1 MRLFLTAR
9 VRTGLC
15 AAIPRLVTIAA
26 PQLGGSQAGTF
37 RDSMTKFANTC
48 SFSILACVVA
58 LANGPAA
65 AQQPYPAPGQTVSA
79 RGETCRGLE
88 AQLANIDRA
97 SGEQGKA
104 EQIRRLEE
112 NVGRQQA
119 ELDRSTQQSRQKGCD
134 TPVFLQIFGGGNRSE
149 QCPALTNQ
157 IQQIRSNMA
166 RMQADLQRLQGAGS
180 NYERDGQR
188 RSVIQAL
195 AQNDCGPQYRA
206 QAAQS
211 RNLFEN
217 LFGPGPGSTEQN
229 TSNEPVG
236 SGYRTVCVRTC
247 DGYFFPISFSTSQDR
262 FRDDEVTCQ
271 RMCPAAEVQLYSHRN
286 PGEDM
291 RQAVSTNGDRRL
303 YTELPTAFKYKT
315 EWSNACVC
323 KQANESWANAVKD
336 DPSTQTAVERQDLV
350 VTEERAKVLNAPR
363 DAKGRPILP
372 PSQKGS
378 QKGAPAAAQAPAA
391 FEPAPPPAAD
401 QPEGEK
407 KPIRSVGPKFL
418 SQ

>member
-1 MRLFLTAR
+1 MTRF
-9 VRTGLC
+9 
-15 AAIPRLVTIAA
+15 AANSSLA
-26 PQLGGSQAGTF
+26 
-37 RDSMTKFANTC
+37 
-48 SFSILACVVA
+48 ILAC
-58 LANGPAA
+58 AA
-65 AQQPYPAPGQTVSA
+65 ALVASPAFAQQSYPAPGQTLSA

-97 SGEQGKA
+97 AGDQGKA
-104 EQIRRLEE
+104 DQIRRLEE
-112 NVGRQQA
+112 SVGRQQT
-119 ELDRSTQQSRQKGCD
+119 ELDRYAQQSRQKGCD
-134 TPVFLQIFGGGNRSE
+134 APSFLQIFGGGSRSE

-157 IQQIRSNMA
+157 IQQMRTNLA
-166 RMQADLQRLQGAGS
+166 RMQADLQRLQGAGA

-188 RSVIQAL
+188 RSVIQSL

-211 RNLFEN
+211 RNLFET
-217 LFGPGPGSTEQN
+217 LFGPGPGGDQSTPSEG
-229 TSNEPVG
+229 VG

-262 FRDDEVTCQ
+262 FRDDEATCQ

-291 RQAVSTNGDRRL
+291 RQAVSTNADRKL

-336 DPSTQTAVERQDLV
+336 DPATQTALERQDIV
-350 VTEERAKVLNAPR
+350 VTEERAKQLNAPR

-372 PSQKGS
+372 PSQKGA
-378 QKGAPAAAQAPAA
+378 QKGAPAAAPAPVAA
-391 FEPAPPPAAD
+391 EPAPAD

-407 KPIRSVGPKFL
+407 KPIRSVGPKFMA
-418 SQ
+418 Q

>member
-1 MRLFLTAR
+1 
-9 VRTGLC
+9 
-15 AAIPRLVTIAA
+15 
-26 PQLGGSQAGTF
+26 
-37 RDSMTKFANTC
+37 MTKFARNC
-48 SFSILACVVA
+48 SFAMLACAAA
-58 LANGPAA
+58 LSAGQAS
-65 AQQPYPAPGQTVSA
+65 AQQPYPAPGTTLSA
-79 RGETCRGLE
+79 RDQTCRGLE

-97 SGEQGKA
+97 AGDQGKA

-112 NVGRQQA
+112 TVGRQQT
-119 ELDRSTQQSRQKGCD
+119 ELDRYSQQARQKGCD
-134 TPVFLQIFGGGNRSE
+134 APAFFQMFGGAGRTD
-149 QCPALTNQ
+149 QCTALNNQ
-157 IQQIRSNMA
+157 IQQMRSNLA
-166 RMQADLQRLQGAGS
+166 RMQADLQRLQGAGA

-211 RNLFEN
+211 RNLFET
-217 LFGPGPGSTEQN
+217 LFGPGPGGDQNSTP
-229 TSNEPVG
+229 NESVG

-262 FRDDEVTCQ
+262 FRDDEATCQ
-271 RMCPAAEVQLYSHRN
+271 RMCPAAEVMLFSHRN

-291 RQAVSTNGDRRL
+291 RQAVSTSGDRKL
-303 YTELPTAFKYKT
+303 YTELPNAFKYKT
-315 EWSNACVC
+315 EWSNTCVC

-336 DPSTQTAVERQDLV
+336 DPSMQTALERQDIV
-350 VTEERAKVLNAPR
+350 VTEEKAKQLSAPR

-372 PSQKGS
+372 PSQKGA
-378 QKGAPAAAQAPAA
+378 QKGGPAAPQAPAAQAPAA
-391 FEPAPPPAAD
+391 FEPAPPPPAD

>member
-1 MRLFLTAR
+1 MTLFAR
-9 VRTGLC
+9 NRSL
-15 AAIPRLVTIAA
+15 A
-26 PQLGGSQAGTF
+26 
-37 RDSMTKFANTC
+37 M
-48 SFSILACVVA
+48 LACMAALVA
-58 LANGPAA
+58 EQAF
-65 AQQPYPAPGQTVSA
+65 AQQAYPPPGTTLSA
-79 RGETCRGLE
+79 RDQTCRGLE
-88 AQLANIDRA
+88 GQLANIDRSTGDPA
-97 SGEQGKA
+97 RA
-104 EQIRRLEE
+104 EQVRRLEE
-112 NVGRQQA
+112 TLGRQQA
-119 ELDRSTQQSRQKGCD
+119 ELDRHTQQSRQKGCD
-134 TPVFLQIFGGGNRSE
+134 APAFFQMFGGVARSE

-157 IQQIRSNMA
+157 IQQMRANLA
-166 RMQADLQRLQGAGS
+166 RMQADLQRLQSAGAS
-180 NYERDGQR
+180 YERDGQR

-211 RNLFEN
+211 RNLFET
-217 LFGPGPGSTEQN
+217 LFGPGPGADQT
-229 TSNEPVG
+229 TSNEGVG

-291 RQAVSTNGDRRL
+291 RQAVSSNGGKL

-336 DPSTQTAVERQDLV
+336 DPAMQTALERQDIV
-350 VTEERAKVLNAPR
+350 VTEEKAKQLNAPR

-372 PSQKGS
+372 PAQKGA
-378 QKGAPAAAQAPAA
+378 QKGAPAPAPVTA
-391 FEPAPPPAAD
+391 EPAPPPAE
-401 QPEGEK
+401 PEGEK

>member
-1 MRLFLTAR
+1 
-9 VRTGLC
+9 
-15 AAIPRLVTIAA
+15 
-26 PQLGGSQAGTF
+26 
-37 RDSMTKFANTC
+37 MTKFARTC
-48 SFSILACVVA
+48 SFAILAC
-58 LANGPAA
+58 AA
-65 AQQPYPAPGQTVSA
+65 VLTAGEAVAQQREQ
-79 RGETCRGLE
+79 TCRGLE
-88 AQLANIDRA
+88 AQLANLDRSA
-97 SGEQGKA
+97 GDPAKA

-112 NVGRQQA
+112 TVGRQQA
-119 ELDRSTQQSRQKGCD
+119 ELDRFTQQSRQKGCD
-134 TPVFLQIFGGGNRSE
+134 APAFFQMFSGAGRSE
-149 QCPALTNQ
+149 QCTGLTTQ
-157 IQQIRSNMA
+157 IQQMRGNLA
-166 RMQADLQRLQGAGS
+166 RMQADLQRLQGAGA

-188 RSVIQAL
+188 RSVIQSL

-211 RNLFEN
+211 RNLFET
-217 LFGPGPGSTEQN
+217 LFGPGPGAEQSTP
-229 TSNEPVG
+229 NEGTG

-262 FRDDEVTCQ
+262 FRDDEATCQ
-271 RMCPAAEVQLYSHRN
+271 RMCPASEVQLYSHRN

-291 RQAVSTNGDRRL
+291 RQAVSSNGGKL

-336 DPSTQTAVERQDLV
+336 DPSMQSAVERQDIV
-350 VTEERAKVLNAPR
+350 VTEEKAKQLNAPR

-372 PSQKGS
+372 PSQKGA
-378 QKGAPAAAQAPAA
+378 QKGAPASAPAPVA
-391 FEPAPPPAAD
+391 AEPAPPTAD

>member
-1 MRLFLTAR
+1 MTRFAR
-9 VRTGLC
+9 NGGLAVLAC
-15 AAIPRLVTIAA
+15 AATLAA
-26 PQLGGSQAGTF
+26 S
-37 RDSMTKFANTC
+37 
-48 SFSILACVVA
+48 LAA
-58 LANGPAA
+58 DHAA
-65 AQQPYPAPGQTVSA
+65 AQQPQSYPAPGQTLSA
-79 RGETCRGLE
+79 RDQTCRGLE

-97 SGEQGKA
+97 AGDQGKA

-112 NVGRQQA
+112 SVGRQQT
-119 ELDRSTQQSRQKGCD
+119 ELDRYSQQSRQKGCD
-134 TPVFLQIFGGGNRSE
+134 APSFLQIFGGGNRSE
-149 QCPALTNQ
+149 ACPALTNQ
-157 IQQIRSNMA
+157 IQQMRANLA
-166 RMQADLQRLQGAGS
+166 RMQADLQRLQGAGA

-188 RSVIQAL
+188 RSVIQSL

-211 RNLFEN
+211 KNLFET
-217 LFGPGPGSTEQN
+217 LFGPGPGGDQSTP
-229 TSNEPVG
+229 NEGVG

-262 FRDDEVTCQ
+262 FRDDEATCQ
-271 RMCPAAEVQLYSHRN
+271 RMCPASEVQLYSHRN

-315 EWSNACVC
+315 EWSNSCVC

-336 DPSTQTAVERQDLV
+336 DPASQTALERQDII
-350 VTEERAKVLNAPR
+350 VTEERAKAMNAPR

-372 PSQKGS
+372 PA
-378 QKGAPAAAQAPAA
+378 QKGAPKGSLTSAPAA
-391 FEPAPPPAAD
+391 VAAEPAPPPAD

-418 SQ
+418 SNQ

>member
-1 MRLFLTAR
+1 
-9 VRTGLC
+9 
-15 AAIPRLVTIAA
+15 
-26 PQLGGSQAGTF
+26 
-37 RDSMTKFANTC
+37 MTPFIQKSGFA
-48 SFSILACVVA
+48 A
-58 LANGPAA
+58 LAFAA
-65 AQQPYPAPGQTVSA
+65 VLAGSNAVAQQPYPAPGQSISA
-79 RGETCRGLE
+79 RDQSCRALE
-88 AQLANIDRA
+88 GQLANIDRTA
-97 SGEQGKA
+97 GDPAKA
-104 EQIRRLEE
+104 EQIRRTEE
-112 NVGRQQA
+112 TVGRQQA
-119 ELDRSTQQSRQKGCD
+119 ELDRFSQQSRQKGCD
-134 TPVFLQIFGGGNRSE
+134 APAFFQMFSGAAKAD
-149 QCPALTNQ
+149 QCSALNNQ
-157 IQQIRSNMA
+157 ITQMRGNLA
-166 RMQADLQRLQGAGS
+166 RLQADLQRLQSAGA

-211 RNLFEN
+211 RNLFET
-217 LFGPGPGSTEQN
+217 LFGPGPGSSEQAAPA
-229 TSNEPVG
+229 EGVG

-271 RMCPAAEVQLYSHRN
+271 RMCPASEVQLYAHRN

-291 RQAVSTNGDRRL
+291 RQAVSTSPERKL

-336 DPSTQTAVERQDLV
+336 DPATQTALERQDII
-350 VTEERAKVLNAPR
+350 VTEERAKQLSAPR
-363 DAKGRPILP
+363 DAKGRPIVA
-372 PSQKGS
+372 PSPKAG
-378 QKGAPAAAQAPAA
+378 QKGAAAQGTAPAQTPA
-391 FEPAPPPAAD
+391 FEPAPPPPAD

-418 SQ
+418 SNQ